1 MKKSLFFLLLAG
13 SNLVYSDD
21 SLIFKQKQEEKIK
34 DININIPNKDIKDI
48 NISDLNNIKKNSE
61 NITINLNNEKVN
73 IDDVKE
79 FVNSD
84 KFRTNL
90 ENTRKAIVNDKDLI
104 YKQMNITLDGKI
116 NEKFVASKKEKVQ
129 DIPQYLDEPIIIFIS
144 SSMDKEQIRNY
155 FRTFKKTNQDV
166 QFILNGLI
174 PDSGTKIMPTI
185 NYVKDLLG
193 NDYIFN
199 VDINP
204 LKFKEYK
211 VERVPAIAY
220 KNFIHIGAV
229 SPIEA
234 LESIYNKDTTN
245 NKQLKTLLDN
255 L

>member
-1 MKKSLFFLLLAG
+1 MKKSLFFLLLATG
-13 SNLVYSDD
+13 LVYADD

-34 DININIPNKDIKDI
+34 DININIPDKNINNV
-48 NISDLNNIKKNSE
+48 NISSLNNIKKNSE
-61 NITINLNNEKVN
+61 NITINLNNEKMN

-79 FVNSD
+79 FVNSE
-84 KFRTNL
+84 KFKKNL
-90 ENTRKAIVNDKDLI
+90 ENTRKAIVNDKDMI
-104 YKQMNITLDGKI
+104 YKQMNITLDGKF
-116 NEKFVASKKEKVQ
+116 NEKIVTNKKEKVI

-144 SSMDKEQIRNY
+144 SSMDREQIRNY

-166 QFILNGLI
+166 QFVLNGLI

-220 KNFIHIGAV
+220 KKFIHIGAV

-234 LESIYNKDTTN
+234 LESIYNKDTIN
-245 NKQLKTLLDN
+245 NKPLKTLLNN